1 MIIIR
6 KRNNKIVFYLDDK
19 ELDKLTRNI
28 LKTGLSREAYIRMVI
43 FGTVPKERPSADF
56 FEVLRQLRMIGN
68 NIQQVAIKANTLNLI
83 DAPMYRQNF
92 SEIQNMVGN
101 LLSVMNKN

>member
-6 KRNNKIVFYLDDK
+6 KRNNRVVICLDDN
-19 ELDKLTRNI
+19 EFDKLNR
-28 LKTGLSREAYIRMVI
+28 LVAKTGLTREAYLRKVV

>member
-28 LKTGLSREAYIRMVI
+28 QKTGLSREAYIRMII